1 MCHGANG
8 FVELQKISNLRHV
21 DSVKGKLVSFKS
33 FERVDALVQSELIPT
48 AKVVN
53 SADQDCLSNWLSQ
66 LLF

>member
-8 FVELQKISNLRHV
+8 FIQLQKTSDLRHV

-33 FERVDALVQSELIPT
+33 FERRDALVQSELIPT

-53 SADQDCLSNWLSQ
+53 SAGQDCLGYSLSQ